1 MSKLLGVFILVGAG
15 MWVVPEPISVAY
27 PDRSG
32 VVSECEL
39 AKEWVAANINA
50 LPTTPEAFG
59 EHSVAFRRAIYGAL
73 DMEARIS
80 LWQENLAAVA
90 LEATSS
96 EQRLL
101 LDRVSRELEGHLRGT
116 APRSELYAL
125 GEEAIASLGMDLTR
139 RAMTLS
145 ALGDSPMP
153 DYMTQD
159 PGDDRP
165 DCTCSTDRPH
175 PWMEQCPQDPWRDP
189 GSIRRCFEGP
199 PDLACEVS
207 YVGCGWFGEEDGTPC
222 NGRCWQ
228 KVT

>member
-153 DYMTQD
+153 DQAQELE
-159 PGDDRP
+159 P
-165 DCTCSTDRPH
+165 CTCSTLVFWNWCWEP
-175 PWMEQCPQDPWRDP
+175 PDPLDP
-189 GSIRRCFEGP
+189 GPKRCFKGS
-199 PDLACEVS
+199 PDECEAT
-207 YVGCGWFGEEDGTPC
+207 GCGLLGLFWCDGD
-222 NGRCWQ
+222 CWRLLL
-228 KVT
+228 